1 MLDVL
6 EPLEVA
12 DRHSS
17 SVAKDVGEEAHS
29 LLEQD
34 LLSLAGSR
42 AIRSLYDQFAVE
54 PISIVDVDRLL
65 EGSWDEDVT
74 ALKDRYHWL

>member
-12 DRHSS
+12 DSHSS
-17 SVAKDVGEEAHS
+17 CVAEDVREEAHS

-34 LLSLAGSR
+34 LLSLAGSGT
-42 AIRSLYDQFAVE
+42 IGSLHDQLAVE
-54 PISIVDVDRLL
+54 SVSVVDVDGLL
-65 EGSWDEDVT
+65 EGSWDEDVA
-74 ALKDRYHWL
+74 ALRHCYH

>member
-12 DRHSS
+12 NCDSTG
-17 SVAKDVGEEAHS
+17 VAEHIWQEAHS

-34 LLSLAGSR
+34 LLALAGGGT
-42 AIRSLYDQFAVE
+42 
-54 PISIVDVDRLL
+54 ISGLHDELALETVGVVDVD
-65 EGSWDEDVT
+65 
-74 ALKDRYHWL
+74 